1 MQLKLEKREQ
11 VEDLARGLTVLG
23 TGGGGQPEKGLKTV
37 LSELDDGKTI
47 ALIGAS
53 DLADDEWVACVWLMG
68 TIYHA
73 SSKRKDEMKIFG
85 LESPKYTTKAYLA
98 KAVKELEQFTGKKIR
113 AIIPPELGGENTLTA
128 IATAS
133 YLGLSVV
140 DGDYVG
146 RAAPEITQN
155 TPTIGGKSLCP
166 ISCVDAWGNI
176 CMITEVYNQLMA
188 ERIGK
193 FLSVAAFGLVG
204 QCGWL
209 MKGSEAK
216 TIIVP
221 GTISRSLEIGRAIRL
236 ARETG
241 NNPIKELT
249 HILNGWILF
258 EGTVVRVEAEDR
270 EGYYWGN
277 YILQGL
283 DKWEGETFKVW
294 FKNENHITWKNGTPY
309 VTSPDIITSVD
320 LKTGEP
326 ITNADIGVGA
336 KVAVIGAP
344 AVDLFRTPRGI
355 ELMGPNH
362 FGFPFEYT
370 PIELLMARETHQ
382 E

>member
-146 RAAPEITQN
+146 RAAP
-155 TPTIGGKSLCP
+155 K
-166 ISCVDAWGNI
+166 
-176 CMITEVYNQLMA
+176 
-188 ERIGK
+188 
-193 FLSVAAFGLVG
+193 
-204 QCGWL
+204 
-209 MKGSEAK
+209 
-216 TIIVP
+216 
-221 GTISRSLEIGRAIRL
+221 
-236 ARETG
+236 
-241 NNPIKELT
+241 
-249 HILNGWILF
+249 
-258 EGTVVRVEAEDR
+258 
-270 EGYYWGN
+270 
-277 YILQGL
+277 
-283 DKWEGETFKVW
+283 
-294 FKNENHITWKNGTPY
+294 
-309 VTSPDIITSVD
+309 
-320 LKTGEP
+320 
-326 ITNADIGVGA
+326 
-336 KVAVIGAP
+336 
-344 AVDLFRTPRGI
+344 
-355 ELMGPNH
+355 
-362 FGFPFEYT
+362 
-370 PIELLMARETHQ
+370 
-382 E
+382 